1 MLRACCRSFHYSEL
15 TKHTPFQQQQQVTQA
30 PTGNWLFVDKL
41 NFTQVVTALICS
53 SIHHNILIS
62 PAPSSHHLTGRGKAS
77 LAPGNSAI
85 HTITT
90 VDSTAITACIQAATL
105 KAPRGLAWEQ
115 FGLNM
120 FFRPLLTYLSALLS
134 SFFGI
139 FQPTPPI
146 GVTLFLHTYNIPCLT
161 HQIDNSAISDPKHIF
176 LFWKHIWSGWP
187 NKKSFHLPFLDS
199 LWYF

>member
-1 MLRACCRSFHYSEL
+1 M
-15 TKHTPFQQQQQVTQA
+15 
-30 PTGNWLFVDKL
+30 
-41 NFTQVVTALICS
+41 TALICS

-62 PAPSSHHLTGRGKAS
+62 PAQSSHHLTGRGKAS

-90 VDSTAITACIQAATL
+90 VDSTAITACIHSHLAGYI
-105 KAPRGLAWEQ
+105 KGPEGVPREQ

-120 FFRPLLTYLSALLS
+120 FLRPLLTYLSALLS

-176 LFWKHIWSGWP
+176 
-187 NKKSFHLPFLDS
+187 SFLKTHLVRLTK
-199 LWYF
+199 